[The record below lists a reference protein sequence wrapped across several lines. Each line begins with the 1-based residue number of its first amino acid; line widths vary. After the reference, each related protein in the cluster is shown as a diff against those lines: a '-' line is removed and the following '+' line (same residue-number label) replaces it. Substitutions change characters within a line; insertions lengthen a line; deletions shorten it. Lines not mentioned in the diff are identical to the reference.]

1 MRLYL
6 EGSIECERGSELEN
20 RLKMVLEK
28 GSFGHRVEYPMRGEV
43 AFEFRK
49 ELLTIENS
57 DVLDIL
63 KAFSKPNE
71 SDILNFL
78 KRY

>member
-6 EGSIECERGSELEN
+6 EGSIDCERGSELEN
-20 RLKMVLEK
+20 RLKMILEE
-28 GSFGHRVEYPMRGEV
+28 GSFNHQVEYPMRGEV

-71 SDILNFL
+71 SNILNFS

>member
-1 MRLYL
+1 MSLYL
-6 EGSIECERGSELEN
+6 EGSIECERGSELEEK
-20 RLKMVLEK
+20 LKAVLER
-28 GSFGHRVEYPMRGEV
+28 GSFGYQVEHPMRGEV

-63 KAFSKPNE
+63 EAFSKPYE

>member
-6 EGSIECERGSELEN
+6 EGSIECERGSDLEE
-20 RLKMVLEK
+20 RLKAVLEK
-28 GSFGHRVEYPMRGEV
+28 GSFGYQVEYPMRGEV
-43 AFEFRK
+43 SFEFRK

-63 KAFSKPNE
+63 KAFSRPIE
-71 SDILNFL
+71 SDVLNFL

>member
-1 MRLYL
+1 MKLYL
-6 EGSIECERGSELEN
+6 EGSIDCERGSELEN
-20 RLKMVLEK
+20 RLKIILEK
-28 GSFGHRVEYPMRGEV
+28 GSFGHQVEYPMRGEV

>member
-1 MRLYL
+1 M
-6 EGSIECERGSELEN
+6 I
-20 RLKMVLEK
+20 LEK
-28 GSFGHRVEYPMRGEV
+28 GSFDHQVEYPMRGEV

-71 SDILNFL
+71 SNILNFL

>member
-6 EGSIECERGSELEN
+6 EGSIDCERGSELEN
-20 RLKMVLEK
+20 RLKMILEE
-28 GSFGHRVEYPMRGEV
+28 GSFDHQVEYPMRGEV

-71 SDILNFL
+71 SNILNFL
-78 KRY
+78 KRH